1 MVSYITMGSGLII
14 DGQRVLVPGIDVTN
28 YMDDPRLCLDPSDTR
43 SRSDRERS
51 WIHLVVMHTTG
62 GIPGGKDLRPQ
73 LILPGFGPSSGGAS
87 GSGGDRVVA
96 SWTNDKNR
104 PGGAH
109 LVVDFDGTAY
119 CCADLVRDATYHA
132 EKANGCSVGIEVVQG
147 HAQAELYQAQI
158 DAAARLALAICRLL
172 PVPIQWQVP
181 RSYHGSPV
189 RRFASSLAAR
199 GPFLTDVVGIVGHR
213 DLTAN
218 RGAGDPGDAVM
229 RALCAAGCEQFN
241 FDIGEDLTTWKDR
254 QAMLGIGSPDGIP
267 GPRTVEALRDA
278 SHPEGIWQVPRVSA
292 NS

>member
-1 MVSYITMGSGLII
+1 MGSGLII

-28 YMDDPRLCLDPSDTR
+28 YLDDPRLCLDPSDYRTR
-43 SRSDRERS
+43 SGRERS
-51 WIHLVVMHTTG
+51 WVHLVVMHTTG

-73 LILPGFGPSSGGAS
+73 VILPGFGPPSGG
-87 GSGGDRVVA
+87 GERIVA
-96 SWTNDKNR
+96 SWTNDKDR

-147 HAQAELYQAQI
+147 HAQAELYQSQI
-158 DAAARLALAICRLL
+158 DVAARLALAICRLL

-181 RSYHGSPV
+181 RSYHGGPV
-189 RRFASSLAAR
+189 KRFASSLAGR
-199 GPFLTDVVGIVGHR
+199 GPFLTDVVGLVGHR
-213 DLTAN
+213 DLTAS

-229 RALCAAGCEQFN
+229 RALWTAGCEQFD
-241 FDIGEDLTTWKDR
+241 FDAGEDLATWKVR
-254 QAMLGIGSPDGIP
+254 QEMLGIGSPDGIP
-267 GPRTVEALRDA
+267 GPRTVAALRSA
-278 SHPEGIWQVPRVSA
+278 SHPEGIWQVPRSSD